1 MNILPCPMCG
11 SPAELNSTGAAECY
25 GKAWQTLW
33 IECTKTLDP
42 HCGMDM
48 TISADFF
55 HIRNGEDVIIEA
67 WNKLDRKTK

>member
-1 MNILPCPMCG
+1 MCG

-25 GKAWQTLW
+25 GKAWQTIW
-33 IECTKTLDP
+33 IECTKTVDEW
-42 HCGMDM
+42 CGMDM

-67 WNKLDRKTK
+67 WNKLNRKTK